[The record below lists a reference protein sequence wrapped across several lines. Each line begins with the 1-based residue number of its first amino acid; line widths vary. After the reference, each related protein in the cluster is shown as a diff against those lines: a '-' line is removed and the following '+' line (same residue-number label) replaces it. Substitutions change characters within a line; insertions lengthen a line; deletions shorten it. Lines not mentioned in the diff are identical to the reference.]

1 MWSGGNRSS
10 FIQSFYFAAQ
20 LPSSSQSLE
29 RDGVN
34 MCVVPRRGRSG
45 DSAARRAPSG
55 PGRQHNRP
63 NHHGGSTNI
72 QCTHSVLESVLVE
85 SRRCRHAT
93 ATYLVLWNSVSFR
106 VSNGKVLDRSDEY
119 WCTSEWL
126 CGGEWYDSVRRQ
138 TDPGRLHEDT
148 GDKPGPEI
156 MVAPDSEAPANP
168 RIAAAAHE
176 SPSAAEA
183 RHSADLYIRT
193 SWVDAALA
201 LSELEK
207 VQWSQIYKLQCPV
220 SIVILH
226 VWLFFCE
233 CQSR

>member
-1 MWSGGNRSS
+1 M
-10 FIQSFYFAAQ
+10 
-20 LPSSSQSLE
+20 
-29 RDGVN
+29 
-34 MCVVPRRGRSG
+34 
-45 DSAARRAPSG
+45 
-55 PGRQHNRP
+55 H
-63 NHHGGSTNI
+63 
-72 QCTHSVLESVLVE
+72 
-85 SRRCRHAT
+85 
-93 ATYLVLWNSVSFR
+93 
-106 VSNGKVLDRSDEY
+106 
-119 WCTSEWL
+119 
-126 CGGEWYDSVRRQ
+126 RQ

-207 VQWSQIYKLQCPV
+207 VQCS
-220 SIVILH
+220 LH
-226 VWLFFCE
+226 TQHFSVEFQLSYCTCDCFSANANRVE
-233 CQSR
+233 ERG